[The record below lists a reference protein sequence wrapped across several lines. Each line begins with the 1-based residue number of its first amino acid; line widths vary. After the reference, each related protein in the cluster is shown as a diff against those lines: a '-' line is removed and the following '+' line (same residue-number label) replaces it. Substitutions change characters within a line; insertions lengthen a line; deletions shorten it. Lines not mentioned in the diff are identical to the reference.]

1 MKLTSAS
8 GVISGLQ
15 AYRYDYVDSSLAD
28 WGPNLTI
35 GLAMRRQ
42 ELMVPTH
49 AAPPKNSIAERIRGS
64 SYSTGNSGSIPRSA
78 TED

>member
-1 MKLTSAS
+1 MITS
-8 GVISGLQ
+8 
-15 AYRYDYVDSSLAD
+15 DSSLAD

-49 AAPPKNSIAERIRGS
+49 AAPPKNSIAEQNPGAS
-64 SYSTGNSGSIPRSA
+64 WFSMGNSGLIPRSA
-78 TED
+78 IES